1 MLLRIYSTPGM
12 PKNDLFLDKP
22 LMNAA
27 GTLGFSPDPKGPVD
41 LLQFGAFVTS
51 PISSGPRTPAK
62 GVRFSSYPGG
72 FLLHS
77 GLPNPGLSATIKK
90 HAKRWAYSPVQV
102 IVHLLALEPS
112 SLAHMIERLETVE
125 GVIGVEIGL
134 PPDIDPCTA
143 FDFAQAALGELPT
156 ILRLPL
162 EKAEELAQAVM
173 EVRPSAISLG
183 APRGRLKGISG
194 RMYGPAVF
202 PLALRAV
209 KKLAGLGIPV
219 IGGGGVYQA
228 QDVDAMLEAG
238 ARAVQVD
245 SVLWRGTAALFRSI
259 KS

>member
-1 MLLRIYSTPGM
+1 MS
-12 PKNDLFLDKP
+12 KNDLFLDKP

-27 GTLGFSPDPKGPVD
+27 GTLGFSPDRKGSVD
-41 LLQFGAFVTS
+41 LSQFGAFVTS
-51 PISSGPRTPAK
+51 PISRAPRTPAK
-62 GVRFSSYPGG
+62 GARFSSYPGG

-77 GLPNPGLSATIKK
+77 GLPNPGLSAIIKQ
-90 HAKRWAYSPVQV
+90 HGKRWAYSPIPM

-112 SLAHMIERLETVE
+112 SLAHMIEQLETIE
-125 GVIGVEIGL
+125 GVMGVEIGL
-134 PPDIDPCTA
+134 PPDINPDIA

-162 EKAEELAQAVM
+162 EKAEELAPAVM
-173 EVRPSAISLG
+173 EAGASAVSLG
-183 APRGRLKGISG
+183 APRGKLEGISG

-209 KKLAGLGIPV
+209 EKLAGLGIPV
-219 IGGGGVYQA
+219 IGAGGVYQA

-245 SVLWRGTAALFRSI
+245 TVLWRGTAALFRST